1 MHLKLSDNEWENKM
15 LNYKN
20 DSDQK
25 LLQKIQD
32 GDEDAMD
39 ALLERYR
46 GYVRMEARKFF
57 LAGGD
62 EEDLIQEGMIG
73 LFKAVRSYEEGK
85 DTSFATFAML
95 CVRRQIYTTVTASN
109 RKKHSP
115 LNNYISI
122 FDEYGEEEEHNLDQV
137 LEDFVENPEEVLIQK
152 EAIKGYYQEMEK
164 KLSSFEKQVMRYY
177 LRGESYTEIA
187 RKLGK
192 PDKSIDNAIQ
202 RIRRK
207 LDQNS

>member
-1 MHLKLSDNEWENKM
+1 M
-15 LNYKN
+15 LNYKD

-25 LLQKIQD
+25 LLEKIQA

-39 ALLERYR
+39 CLLEKYR

-73 LFKAVRSYEEGK
+73 LFKAVRSYNKEK
-85 DTSFATFAML
+85 DASFATFAML

-109 RKKHSP
+109 RKKHNP

-122 FDEYGEEEEHNLDQV
+122 FEEHGEEEHNLDQA
-137 LEDFVENPEEVLIQK
+137 LEDPVENPEEVLLQK
-152 EAIKGYYQEMEK
+152 EAIKGYYQEMGK
-164 KLSSFEKQVMRYY
+164 KLSAFEKQVMRYY
-177 LRGESYTEIA
+177 LRGENYTQIA
-187 RKLGK
+187 KKLGK
-192 PDKSIDNAIQ
+192 TDKSIDNAIQ

-207 LDQNS
+207 LNQNS